1 MYDVCMHVVHV
12 LYRYD
17 IGVVG
22 VGSGKDVGK
31 VFLVF
36 WKELAYLVDDRS
48 KSVPETGFFLWM
60 YVF

>member
-17 IGVVG
+17 IGVVVG
-22 VGSGKDVGK
+22 VSGKEVGK

-36 WKELAYLVDDRS
+36 WKELAY
-48 KSVPETGFFLWM
+48 
-60 YVF
+60 